1 MTRPTS
7 PPEQHSTRD
16 NERPAADQDK
26 PHTADRYRNDH
37 ARWKEQD
44 MPDTDPARNHA
55 EPEDY
60 ERMSP
65 DRPQR

>member
-16 NERPAADQDK
+16 TRPASDQDK
-26 PHTADRYRNDH
+26 PHTPDRYRNDKAAGKDH
-37 ARWKEQD
+37 D
-44 MPDTDPARNHA
+44 MPDTDPERNHA
-55 EPEDY
+55 TPEDY

-65 DRPQR
+65 DRPRR